1 MSDSVPLTRQQILTQ
16 LQTQLETDKTVHALW
31 LEGSDGT
38 GSSDQFSD
46 LDINIDVEDGHELIM
61 LEKIQTI
68 LTALAP
74 LDIISDISKPNE
86 DLWFQVFHLQGTN
99 RHLLIDV
106 VIQRHSRQFSF
117 SRDNAAETPVV
128 LFDKTGVIQFHDTDK
143 AALAKQ
149 LASEVAHYAAKIA
162 QSSRVE
168 KYIRRGQ
175 FLEALLYYQKYILE
189 SVVGMARVIYTPF
202 NTDYHLVRI
211 SKQLPA
217 AIVAKLTDLY
227 QISSLAEIETKQP
240 KAIALFQ
247 ELRDQYHHQPT
258 ID

>member
-1 MSDSVPLTRQQILTQ
+1 MSDSLPLQRQQILTQ
-16 LQTQLETDKTVHALW
+16 LQTQLEADKTVHALW

-46 LDINIDVEDGHELIM
+46 LDINVDVEDGQELVM
-61 LEKIQTI
+61 LEKIQAMLRT
-68 LTALAP
+68 LAP
-74 LDIISDISKPNE
+74 LDIVSDISKPNE
-86 DLWFQVFHLQGTN
+86 DLWFQVFHLQGTSK
-99 RHLLIDV
+99 HLLIDV

-117 SRDNAAETPVV
+117 SRDNAAETPIV

-175 FLEALLYYQKYILE
+175 FLEALLYYQKYVLE
-189 SVVGMARVIYTPF
+189 SVVGIARVIYTPF

-211 SKQLPA
+211 SKQMPA
-217 AIVAKLTDLY
+217 AVVSQLTNLY
-227 QISSLAEIETKQP
+227 QISSLAEIETKLP
-240 KAIALFQ
+240 KAITLFQ
-247 ELRDQYHHQPT
+247 ELRNQHHHQPT
-258 ID
+258 IN